1 MPATAIAQHF
11 PWTAQ
16 LGGEPVRFR
25 LMTPADR
32 ETVLRFVRSLP
43 EEDLYFLINDIRDP
57 SGMDRWIGGLKDQ
70 STTTVLAEAN
80 GNLLGY
86 GTVLVGHLR
95 WTRHLGEI
103 RIITAPG
110 QRGKGL
116 GKLLAKE
123 VFAVAHE
130 LGLRRIIA
138 RLTSK
143 QSPARYLFQHLG
155 FHIEAVLAD
164 CVIDNEGRTQDMVF
178 MSYDVAGFHGY
189 QQM

>member
-1 MPATAIAQHF
+1 MPATAIARHF

-16 LGGEPVRFR
+16 LGGEPVELR
-25 LMTPADR
+25 LMTPEDR
-32 ETVLRFVRSLP
+32 EPVLRFVRSLP

-57 SGMDRWIGGLKDQ
+57 SGMNRWIDGLKDQ
-70 STTTVLAEAN
+70 STTTVLAESK

-86 GTVLVGHLR
+86 GTIRVGHLR

-103 RIITAPG
+103 RIIVGPG

-123 VFAVAHE
+123 VFAVAHDV
-130 LGLRRIIA
+130 GLKRIIA

-164 CVIDNEGRTQDMVF
+164 SVIDNEGRTQDMVF

-189 QQM
+189 PQM